1 MAGDVHRFYKCR
13 EKAPVLLASR
23 LPSNG
28 YGVTGLV
35 EIEPYQHIL
44 LNFASVLLTDIR
56 SKTTVNERNA
66 KTVS

>member
-1 MAGDVHRFYKCR
+1 MAGDVRHLYKRC
-13 EKAPVLLASR
+13 EKAPALLASR

-44 LNFASVLLTDIR
+44 LNFASILLTDIR